1 MRTCMGT
8 VRFGAEVLDVTNTVG
23 LEQSLNPK
31 TAYREREL
39 KKPPSDQIER
49 HFADN
54 SPSHGQRSPTLRS
67 MLGDFEER
75 VGLAYGGDPGTI
87 GAIMIRIGLW
97 GSLYYIHNNKGTPKL
112 V

>member
-1 MRTCMGT
+1 MRGFLKMRTCMGT

-54 SPSHGQRSPTLRS
+54 SPSHG
-67 MLGDFEER
+67 
-75 VGLAYGGDPGTI
+75 
-87 GAIMIRIGLW
+87 
-97 GSLYYIHNNKGTPKL
+97 
-112 V
+112 